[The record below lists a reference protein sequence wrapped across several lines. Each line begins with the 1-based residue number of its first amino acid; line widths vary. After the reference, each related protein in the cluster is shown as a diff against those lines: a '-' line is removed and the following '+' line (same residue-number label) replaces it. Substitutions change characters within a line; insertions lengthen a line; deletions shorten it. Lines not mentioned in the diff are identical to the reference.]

1 MDGHDHKCDL
11 VLSFMRVL
19 RFSSAVAQATANR
32 AVLQNLCCEFE
43 SYCPCQH
50 ENQFR
55 KRLVLFF
62 MQKMFS
68 VNNPYDNPNINADT
82 IWLSADSN
90 ENSMREAEIVTPVSD
105 KTVAAL
111 SGLFL

>member
-1 MDGHDHKCDL
+1 
-11 VLSFMRVL
+11 
-19 RFSSAVAQATANR
+19 
-32 AVLQNLCCEFE
+32 
-43 SYCPCQH
+43 
-50 ENQFR
+50 
-55 KRLVLFF
+55 
-62 MQKMFS
+62 MQKMFF
-68 VNNPYDNPNINADT
+68 VGDLYDNPNINADT